1 MLKLSN
7 NLKKKKKVSLGF
19 LFVKYSIQRSKGQCC
34 WPSPSLL
41 MEAHAESFIHEKGL
55 TQHTLKEHMGRFFLK
70 TFGYALHGENKNL
83 CGISLIKYIFN

>member
-1 MLKLSN
+1 
-7 NLKKKKKVSLGF
+7 
-19 LFVKYSIQRSKGQCC
+19 
-34 WPSPSLL
+34 

-83 CGISLIKYIFN
+83 CGISLIKYIFNSVQQINAIMQIHLLSVYQSGISL